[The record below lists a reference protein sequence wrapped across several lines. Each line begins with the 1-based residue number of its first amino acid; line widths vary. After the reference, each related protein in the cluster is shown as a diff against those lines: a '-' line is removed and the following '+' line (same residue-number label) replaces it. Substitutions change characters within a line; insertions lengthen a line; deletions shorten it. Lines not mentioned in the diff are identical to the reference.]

1 MFCGFVIGQAVCV
14 AANVNVAA
22 ARGEARLSVEHIASE
37 VGAEPQPLYRVLRL
51 LAGLGVL
58 EESEDRIFNLTEL
71 GSFLRSDT
79 PSSVRH
85 AAVMFGELPYQSAG
99 ALLHTVQTGE
109 TAFDYLYG
117 TGHEPWLEQHPEEAT
132 TFHQAIAQLTQ
143 VVDDGILATLNLE
156 GLDVLVDVGGGHGA
170 LLAPLLQRWP
180 DLRGVL
186 CEQESALAGAEVHLR
201 KAGVFARC
209 ELVSGDFFD
218 ALPSGGAYL
227 LKSVL
232 HSWPDDLAERILRT
246 CRDSAAPG
254 AHLYIVERTVPEYG
268 EPLFPKINDL
278 IMLAVTGGRER
289 TAAEYSTILQSAGFK
304 PVDHQATT
312 QGFSLIKG
320 IAS

>member
-1 MFCGFVIGQAVCV
+1 MSDSSESSIIKIVQELLVD
-14 AANVNVAA
+14 
-22 ARGEARLSVEHIASE
+22 EKE
-37 VGAEPQPLYRVLRL
+37 VGTITPALIDEKINLALMLKPQWAIDL
-51 LAGLGVL
+51 
-58 EESEDRIFNLTEL
+58 DRNAVTDELIRRFSVWIGDDISLTDD
-71 GSFLRSDT
+71 R
-79 PSSVRH
+79 
-85 AAVMFGELPYQSAG
+85 
-99 ALLHTVQTGE
+99 
-109 TAFDYLYG
+109 
-117 TGHEPWLEQHPEEAT
+117 GHEPWLEQHPEEAT

-186 CEQESALAGAEVHLR
+186 FEQESALAGAEVHLR
-201 KAGVFARC
+201 NAGVFARC

>member
-1 MFCGFVIGQAVCV
+1 MLF
-14 AANVNVAA
+14 
-22 ARGEARLSVEHIASE
+22 
-37 VGAEPQPLYRVLRL
+37 
-51 LAGLGVL
+51 
-58 EESEDRIFNLTEL
+58 
-71 GSFLRSDT
+71 
-79 PSSVRH
+79 
-85 AAVMFGELPYQSAG
+85 
-99 ALLHTVQTGE
+99 
-109 TAFDYLYG
+109 
-117 TGHEPWLEQHPEEAT
+117 
-132 TFHQAIAQLTQ
+132 
-143 VVDDGILATLNLE
+143 
-156 GLDVLVDVGGGHGA
+156 
-170 LLAPLLQRWP
+170 
-180 DLRGVL
+180 
-186 CEQESALAGAEVHLR
+186 EQESALAGAEVHLR